1 LKLYE
6 IDKGISDCFDDETGE
21 ILDEKRLDELTM
33 ERGEKI
39 ENVVLYI
46 KDLRAEAD
54 ALRKEEQTL
63 AKRRRTAEHKAE
75 SLKTWV
81 FMALEGDRF
90 KTSRCSVS
98 YRHSRAVEVPDIMKL
113 SPDYV
118 DYEPHAKK
126 RDIKRA
132 LENGWPVDGAQ
143 LVDRLSVI
151 IK

>member
-1 LKLYE
+1 MKSYE
-6 IDKGISDCFDDETGE
+6 IDEQIQNCFDDETGE
-21 ILDEKRLDELTM
+21 VLDEKRLDELTL
-33 ERGEKI
+33 ERDEKI

-54 ALRKEEQTL
+54 ALKNEERTL
-63 AKRRRTAEHKAE
+63 AKRRRSAEHKAE
-75 SLKTWV
+75 SLKNWV
-81 FMALEGDRF
+81 FMALEGDKF

-113 SPDYV
+113 SPDYI
-118 DYEPHAKK
+118 DYEPRARK

>member
-1 LKLYE
+1 MKLYE
-6 IDKGISDCFDDETGE
+6 INKGISNCFDDETGE

-33 ERGEKI
+33 ERDEKI

-63 AKRRRTAEHKAE
+63 ARRRRTAENKAE

-81 FMALEGDRF
+81 FMALEGDKF
-90 KTSRCSVS
+90 KTARCSVS
-98 YRHSRAVEVPDIMKL
+98 YRHSRSVDVPDVTKL
-113 SPDYV
+113 PPAFV
-118 DYEPHAKK
+118 DYEPRAKK
-126 RDIKRA
+126 RDIKNA
-132 LENGWPVDGAQ
+132 LEDGWPVEGAQ